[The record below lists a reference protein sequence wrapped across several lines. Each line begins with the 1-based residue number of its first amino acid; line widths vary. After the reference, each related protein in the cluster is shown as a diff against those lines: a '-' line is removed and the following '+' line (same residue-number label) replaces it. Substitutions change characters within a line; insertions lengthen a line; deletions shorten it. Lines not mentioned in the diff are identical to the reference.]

1 MSNFYCLFIVLE
13 NGNPKCY
20 PSTSILT
27 MAMIYIKFVFMYI
40 YIHKKAHVKAIF
52 ILHSLRK
59 LQMTWLPF
67 CCSEISNFSMFLVLY
82 MTSGMW
88 QWHLSEGGLVSRTV
102 CDFQSGWVQRH
113 SHTVLVQWGSTLC
126 VSDCSPR
133 NLSMHETDPRFSEE

>member
-27 MAMIYIKFVFMYI
+27 MAMIYINLCSCI
-40 YIHKKAHVKAIF
+40 YTHKKAHVKAIS
-52 ILHSLRK
+52 ILHSLCK

-67 CCSEISNFSMFLVLY
+67 CCSEISSFSMFLVLY

-88 QWHLSEGGLVSRTV
+88 QWHLPEGGLVSRTV

-113 SHTVLVQWGSTLC
+113 SQTVLVQWGSTLC
-126 VSDCSPR
+126 VWLCSPR
-133 NLSMHETDPRFSEE
+133 NLSMHETEPRSSEE